1 MQKDLFSVCSSGEK
15 ISTRAVYS
23 ILLQLEQSSTLP
35 EFWSNF
41 FHICKD
47 DLGWLGCCIVFLDK
61 NSLYVESSSSHDKYF
76 NQLPAFL
83 TSNPEI
89 LGVIEHDSSR
99 NFLKHDLK
107 IEEHD
112 EFLSSWLPNTSFDH
126 LYIHPFTSIKTPHA
140 AIIVASPHVQ
150 ESHESD
156 WKDLISLFLLF
167 STQLYEKLLL
177 DQTLE
182 LSKSAMATEDKFIT
196 LGHLT
201 AGIAHEINSPLGALT
216 AAAGNIKDAH
226 KKISVELPEILQK
239 LNPQNQPA
247 LMQLLALAI
256 APREFLSSREE
267 RAKKKVIVS
276 SLETN
281 GLTDVEKYADIL
293 VEIGI
298 YNDVSH
304 LLKDLGDN
312 LQLFLSFIFNFAAI
326 ERNNDNIINASE
338 RAVKMISAI
347 KNYSKRDE
355 SNEHCLYNI
364 KDSIETVLS
373 LYHNDLKH
381 DINLITDFQDVPEL
395 LCNQDELYQVWTNL
409 IYNSLHAM
417 NNKGTL
423 EINLYQENGSII
435 VSISDTGTGIDENIQ
450 HRIFEPYF
458 TTKPRGQGSGI
469 GLDIVKKIISKHK
482 GTIHFDSKPGAT
494 TFFVCFP
501 HTQNSV

>member
-1 MQKDLFSVCSSGEK
+1 MQKDLYSVCTSGEK

-35 EFWSNF
+35 EFWNNF

-61 NSLYVESSSSHDKYF
+61 NSVYVESSSSHDKYF
-76 NQLPAFL
+76 DQLPTFL

-89 LGVIEHDSSR
+89 LSVIERDSSK
-99 NFLKHDLK
+99 NFMKHDLNFD
-107 IEEHD
+107 END
-112 EFLSSWLPNTSFDH
+112 EFLSCWLPNTSFDH
-126 LYIHPFTSIKTPHA
+126 LFIHPFTSIKTPHA

-150 ESHESD
+150 ESNETD

-182 LSKSAMATEDKFIT
+182 LSKAAMTIEDKFIT

-216 AAAGNIKDAH
+216 AASGNIKEAH
-226 KKISVELPEILQK
+226 KKISVELPEILKKITPKTQE
-239 LNPQNQPA
+239 A
-247 LMQLLALAI
+247 LLQLLTLATS
-256 APREFLSSREE
+256 PKEFLSSREE
-267 RAKKKVIVS
+267 RAKKKAIIAA
-276 SLETN
+276 LESN
-281 GLTDVEKYADIL
+281 GFTETDRYADIL

-298 YNDVSH
+298 YQDVSQI
-304 LLKDLGDN
+304 LKDLGDD
-312 LQLFLSFIFNFAAI
+312 LSLFLSFIFNFASI
-326 ERNNDNIINASE
+326 DRNNDNITSAAE

-355 SNEHCLYNI
+355 SGELRLHNI
-364 KDSIETVLS
+364 RESIETVLS

-381 DINLITDFQDVPEL
+381 DINLITNFQDVPDL

-435 VSISDTGTGIDENIQ
+435 VSISDTGTGIDEKIQ

-469 GLDIVKKIISKHK
+469 GLDIVKKIIAKHK
-482 GTIHFDSKPGAT
+482 GTIHFNSKPGAT

-501 HTQNSV
+501 NTQFAV